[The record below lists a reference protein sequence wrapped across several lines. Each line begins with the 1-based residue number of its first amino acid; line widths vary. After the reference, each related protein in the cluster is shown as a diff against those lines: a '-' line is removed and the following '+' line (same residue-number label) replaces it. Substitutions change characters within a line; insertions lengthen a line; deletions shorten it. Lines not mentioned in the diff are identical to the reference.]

1 MEKRRLISLRSVL
14 LQYLVRTALACLLV
28 AVGWLLVLLLWIQ
41 NSGLFLPANQ
51 AAQACQKAAQDIL
64 PGMTAATFDETQ
76 LDSLCRYAL
85 FAAPDSSEVLATNM
99 DAGHLQRAME
109 NRQGKTRWHFGYTQY
124 YMTSKLQDGTVC
136 LLQFDYAVPYA
147 DPALRGVLP
156 DMQTVHCILGILLLV
171 GAVVWSTHR
180 TGRFLTRET
189 EKLTAAAQA
198 VARKDLDSAVF
209 SGAKVREYESALQA
223 LQTMGDELTRSH
235 QKQWDME
242 QRQREQIIQLSHK
255 LKTPLTI
262 IEGNAELKKSVR
274 MMLDSRRMTHSL
286 LLVGE
291 EGLGTGFA
299 ARCVAADYLYPNGGA
314 PAEALLRGECCR
326 AVAKAGKR
334 DSGQV
339 ETGIVREAISVSG
352 MGSGGRYLVGQ
363 VTAMRSEIFNTSL
376 SAEGRAVLLYH
387 VERMNEE
394 SANALLKVMEEPPE
408 GVLFLLTADSLA
420 GVLPTIRSR
429 CVSFAVAPVSPEQC
443 ARYCVAQ
450 GVDKKTAALYS
461 ELFDGH
467 IGTVLAAAR
476 DEARTAQ
483 VEKALQLAK
492 AAADRDSY
500 AAACLLAAYEKDKAG
515 AAALLTDFRAVAAA
529 GLRQSPHAPVQGI
542 AAQRA
547 LRLAEAAIQRL
558 GAQVNPKIVLSVFA
572 AKLA

>member
-1 MEKRRLISLRSVL
+1 M
-14 LQYLVRTALACLLV
+14 
-28 AVGWLLVLLLWIQ
+28 
-41 NSGLFLPANQ
+41 
-51 AAQACQKAAQDIL
+51 
-64 PGMTAATFDETQ
+64 M
-76 LDSLCRYAL
+76 LDR
-85 FAAPDSSEVLATNM
+85 M
-99 DAGHLQRAME
+99 
-109 NRQGKTRWHFGYTQY
+109 
-124 YMTSKLQDGTVC
+124 
-136 LLQFDYAVPYA
+136 
-147 DPALRGVLP
+147 
-156 DMQTVHCILGILLLV
+156 
-171 GAVVWSTHR
+171 
-180 TGRFLTRET
+180 
-189 EKLTAAAQA
+189 
-198 VARKDLDSAVF
+198 
-209 SGAKVREYESALQA
+209 
-223 LQTMGDELTRSH
+223 
-235 QKQWDME
+235 
-242 QRQREQIIQLSHK
+242 
-255 LKTPLTI
+255 
-262 IEGNAELKKSVR
+262 EGNAELKSSVQL
-274 MMLDSRRMTHSL
+274 MLAARRLTHSV

-291 EGLGTGFA
+291 EGLGAGFA
-299 ARCVAADYLYPNGGA
+299 ARCIAADYLYPAGGA

-326 AVAKAGKR
+326 AVGKPGDR
-334 DSGQV
+334 DSGHV

-352 MGSGGRYLVGQ
+352 MGAGGKYLVSQ
-363 VTAMRSEIFNTSL
+363 VKAMRSEIFNTSL

-387 VERMNEE
+387 VEKMNEE

-443 ARYCVAQ
+443 ARYCAAQ
-450 GVDKKTAALYS
+450 
-461 ELFDGH
+461 
-467 IGTVLAAAR
+467 

-572 AKLA
+572 AKFRAL